1 MGKHDG
7 VMHGGRWLRSTVAIR
22 TNQEIVHCPNKG
34 KCSIDEVS
42 SAPHATACSLTPL
55 SDPREPSQTRLTKSV
70 SPRTELGR

>member
-1 MGKHDG
+1 VHAPSRLRDRMGKHDG

-42 SAPHATACSLTPL
+42 GAPHATACSFTALCTHE
-55 SDPREPSQTRLTKSV
+55 SRHRLN
-70 SPRTELGR
+70 